1 MFLIA
6 MLGSL
11 ALLASSGLYLST
23 QQSPRWLQGLLA
35 GAGGCAAQSPLG
47 ESIPMILAWLASAA

>member
-35 GAGGCAAQSPLG
+35 GAGAAQIPLG